1 MALPTSYMTGNYTK
15 FPQYFETILNAQA
28 PEKFT
33 VKFLKDLGFT
43 SSTDLQFINV
53 LKSLGFLEDS
63 GAPTELYY
71 RLFDRSESK
80 KLIAAGIRKSYADL
94 FALNVNAQNMSREE
108 LKGKFK
114 TLTSGQKSDSTLKQM
129 VSTFIGL
136 CQYAEWTDNAEN
148 IPSTEKVSTTGTTK
162 EVASE
167 ENAVHLTGNPVE
179 LPKSFDLNYDIHIHL
194 PATRDP
200 AVYDALFAS
209 LAKHIPLK

>member
-15 FPQYFETILNAQA
+15 IPQYFETILNAQA

-43 SSTDLQFINV
+43 SSTDIQFINV
-53 LKSLGFLEDS
+53 LKALGFLEDS
-63 GAPTELYY
+63 GTPTALYY
-71 RLFDRSESK
+71 QLFDRAEAK
-80 KLIAAGIRKSYADL
+80 KLIASGIRKSYADI

-114 TLTSGQKSDSTLKQM
+114 TLTSGQKSESTINQM

-136 CQYAEWTDNAEN
+136 CQYAEWTESTS
-148 IPSTEKVSTTGTTK
+148 PSFSTETETQVKVTP
-162 EVASE
+162 VV
-167 ENAVHLTGNPVE
+167 ENEATVSYCPSQQ
-179 LPKSFDLNYDIHIHL
+179 KSGFDLNYNIHIHL
-194 PATRDP
+194 PATRDQ

-209 LAKHIPLK
+209 LAKHIPLN